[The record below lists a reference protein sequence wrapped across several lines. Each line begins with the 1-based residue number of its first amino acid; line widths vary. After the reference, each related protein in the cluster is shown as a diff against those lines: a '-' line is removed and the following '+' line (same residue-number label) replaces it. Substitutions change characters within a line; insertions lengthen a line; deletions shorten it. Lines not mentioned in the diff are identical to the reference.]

1 MRSAPQAFYL
11 VFLLL
16 TAAAVDARTTAGVNS
31 SVVDFDAGGLVTALA
46 TQSVVVEFYTA
57 W

>member
-1 MRSAPQAFYL
+1 MRSAAQASYL
-11 VFLLL
+11 FFLLL
-16 TAAAVDARTTAGVNS
+16 TVAAVDARTTATVNS

-46 TQSVVVEFYTA
+46 TQSVVVEFHTT

>member
-1 MRSAPQAFYL
+1 MRSAAQASILF
-11 VFLLL
+11 FLLL

-31 SVVDFDAGGLVTALA
+31 SVVDLDAGGLVTALA
-46 TQSVVVEFYTA
+46 TQSVVVEFYTS